1 MRQRQDM
8 FTVTLHWLV
17 GGAEQTTTIVCED
30 SPPAQLIPLLV
41 HGCGLPA
48 QDEQG
53 RLIPYM
59 LRLESPAGRPLH
71 PAEVA
76 GRQGVRSGS
85 HLWLVER
92 DLATS
97 QRCLLSLS
105 DGSELALPHRGVA
118 LTRGWL
124 LQALALLNPE
134 AHRRELVLLEQRAS
148 RYRYVSNRPHCHI
161 AVAAD
166 GGWAVTTERS
176 DVATLL
182 NGAPLVAGRPEL
194 LQDGDHLTLGEHG
207 LCLPVIL
214 IGERLA

>member
-8 FTVTLHWLV
+8 LTVTLHWLV

-53 RLIPYM
+53 RLIPYT
-59 LRLESPAGRPLH
+59 LRLAAPAGRPLH
-71 PAEVA
+71 PAEIA
-76 GRQGVRSGS
+76 SMQGVRSGS
-85 HLWLVER
+85 HLWLTER
-92 DLATS
+92 DLTTP
-97 QRCLLSLS
+97 QRCLLGLS
-105 DGSELALPHRGVA
+105 DGSELALPHRGVV

-134 AHRRELVLLEQRAS
+134 AHRRELVLLEQRTS

-161 AVAAD
+161 GVATD
-166 GGWAVTTERS
+166 GAWAVTTERS

-182 NGAPLVAGRPEL
+182 NGVPLAAGRPGL
-194 LQDGDHLTLGEHG
+194 LQDGDHLTLGENG
-207 LCLPVIL
+207 LCLPVTL
-214 IGERLA
+214 ISERLV